1 MAMYVLMPGVFNS
14 GQGNEQQYQR
24 SQAEKGSDIEEG
36 KVKVHL
42 VQRPA
47 NQGRGGRQD
56 EPGEGQHSQGSSSHT
71 GSHYVQGSGGEDK
84 LVAEKE
90 RAQQGQ
96 NDNQD
101 DVVLGEGH
109 QQQGQRAQEQHPW
122 NQDQLPVETVGQVAH
137 QRGEPNPYQDQQ
149 GNVETPGLHAQVQLI
164 RQVQRQEGKETD
176 VGHAA

>member
-47 NQGRGGRQD
+47 NQGSGGRQD
-56 EPGEGQHSQGSSSHT
+56 EPGEGQHSQGGGGHSC
-71 GSHYVQGSGGEDK
+71 SHYVQGGCGEDR

-90 RAQQGQ
+90 GAQQGQ
-96 NDNQD
+96 NSNQSNA
-101 DVVLGEGH
+101 VFG
-109 QQQGQRAQEQHPW
+109 QG
-122 NQDQLPVETVGQVAH
+122 
-137 QRGEPNPYQDQQ
+137 
-149 GNVETPGLHAQVQLI
+149 
-164 RQVQRQEGKETD
+164 
-176 VGHAA
+176 